1 MQSFR
6 VVTMTLLAVAM
17 FGCASHGPFDDW
29 PGLEGAASRASDLAV
44 LHEDEGAASSPT
56 AAAIDAASGPEA
68 FVQLA
73 MERNPAIRAAK
84 QKIERLAQRIPQ
96 VTSLGD
102 PMFNVAPIGEMAETA
117 AGQAGLMTGVSQKLP
132 FPGKLSTRGRVAG
145 QRVAAAAQDLE
156 ATKLQVIA
164 DTRQA
169 YWSHYFAVRAIEVTE
184 QSRELISQ
192 FKQIAEAKNKA
203 GTASQQ
209 DVLRASVELSNLD
222 NELIT
227 WRQRRTT
234 AAAMLNSLI
243 DRLVTAEIPTPS
255 VASAE
260 AIAIDL
266 DRLLTEAEQI
276 NPAIRKV
283 REQVEERRQR
293 LKLARLNRYPDLTAM
308 INYVAVDD
316 EGMSMAANGKDQWW
330 LGFGVNLPIW
340 TEKLDAVENEARH
353 GIMESLANLNNAH
366 NRVAFRVQDA
376 SVKVDTQQRLTIL
389 FRDVIVPQAQQTVD
403 ASFSSYRAGKVEFL
417 TVVDNWRK
425 LLNFQL
431 MYHQSLAQLEK
442 DFAALQQ
449 TVGRDLERK

>member
-1 MQSFR
+1 MAMQ
-6 VVTMTLLAVAM
+6 
-17 FGCASHGPFDDW
+17 FGCATKGPFDDW
-29 PGLEGAASRASDLAV
+29 AGLDGSASRTSDLSI
-44 LHEDEGAASSPT
+44 LHETDGAGTPFVASSLP
-56 AAAIDAASGPEA
+56 DVEGPEGY
-68 FVQLA
+68 VQLA
-73 MERNPAIRAAK
+73 MERNPAIQAAK
-84 QKIERLAQRIPQ
+84 HKVNRLSQRIAQ
-96 VTSLGD
+96 VTSLDD
-102 PMFNVAPIGEMAETA
+102 PMFNVSPIGKMAETA
-117 AGQAGLMTGVSQKLP
+117 AGQAGLMTGLSQKLP
-132 FPGKLSTRGRVAG
+132 FPGKLKTRGHIAG
-145 QRVAAAAQDLE
+145 QMVAAAAQDLE
-156 ATKLQVIA
+156 ATKLQVIS

-169 YWSHYFAVRAIEVTE
+169 YWSNYLAVRAIEVTE

-192 FKQIAEAKNKA
+192 FKQIAEAKNRS

-227 WRQRRTT
+227 WSQRRTT

-243 DRLVTAEIPTPS
+243 DRPVTAEIPAPS
-255 VASAE
+255 VVSGE
-260 AIAIDL
+260 ALALDL

-283 REQVEERRQR
+283 RERVEEQRQR

-340 TEKLDAVENEARH
+340 IEKLDAAENEARH
-353 GIMESLANLNNAH
+353 GIFESLADLNNAH

-376 SVKVDTQQRLTIL
+376 FVKVDTQQRLTIL

-449 TVGRDLERK
+449 TVGRDLNRK

>member
-6 VVTMTLLAVAM
+6 VVTMMLLAVAM
-17 FGCASHGPFDDW
+17 FGCASRGPFDDW
-29 PGLEGAASRASDLAV
+29 PGLDGSASRASDLAV
-44 LHEDEGAASSPT
+44 LHENSGAMSPSP
-56 AAAIDAASGPEA
+56 AAAMAEASGPEA
-68 FVQLA
+68 YVQLA
-73 MERNPAIRAAK
+73 LERNPAIRGAK
-84 QKIERLAQRIPQ
+84 QKVQRLAQRIPQ
-96 VTSLGD
+96 VTSLDD
-102 PMFNVAPIGEMAETA
+102 PMFNVSPIGEMAETA

-132 FPGKLSTRGRVAG
+132 FPGKLSTRGRIAG
-145 QRVAAAAQDLE
+145 QMVAAAAQDLE

-169 YWSHYFAVRAIEVTE
+169 YWSHYFAVRAINVTE
-184 QSRELISQ
+184 QSRELLSQ

-243 DRLVTAEIPTPS
+243 DRPVTAEIPAPS
-255 VASAE
+255 IVDADE
-260 AIAIDL
+260 IALDL
-266 DRLLTEAEQI
+266 NQLLAEAEQI

-283 REQVEERRQR
+283 REQVEEYRQR
-293 LKLARLNRYPDLTAM
+293 LKLAKLNRYPDLTAM
-308 INYVAVDD
+308 LNYVAVED
-316 EGMSMAANGKDQWW
+316 EGISMAANGKDQWW
-330 LGFGVNLPIW
+330 LGFGVNLPVW
-340 TEKLDAVENEARH
+340 TEKLDAAENESRH
-353 GIMESLANLNNAH
+353 GIMESLADLNNAH

-376 SVKVDTQQRLTIL
+376 FVKVDTQQRLTIL